1 MAIISCM
8 GIHPPFVVR
17 VIGRSLLA
25 RLTLVFCPP
34 FYVGSIQFFFLF
46 FFSDAPAVVPCDRA
60 NARDA
65 VVEKACQDHQC
76 VSQSSSSE
84 HIVLNFA
91 EHVFPLSAFFPILFS
106 SARVVA

>member
-1 MAIISCM
+1 MHGNPPTFRCASDWAIATRKVDF
-8 GIHPPFVVR
+8 GFLPPILCR
-17 VIGRSLLA
+17 VDS
-25 RLTLVFCPP
+25 VF
-34 FYVGSIQFFFLF
+34 FSF